1 MYAVATS
8 SNELVAELVDKLVT
22 RAFNPYSPDIA
33 TLGVD
38 KIIAEVHSM
47 LGDAAARTVRISQH

>member
-8 SNELVAELVDKLVT
+8 SNELVADMVDKLIV
-22 RAFNPYSPDIA
+22 RAFNPYLINNDIS
-33 TLGVD
+33 VD
-38 KIIAEVHSM
+38 KIIAEVRAM